1 MQEDAAVSTLSA
13 GGKIGGSR
21 RVSSRKILTC
31 THVCPVSSRHYSAA
45 AGCSCSSNS
54 FYSVAGRFQA
64 ACSLQGLRDEVCS
77 RDGDKVQQ
85 PVASP
90 LP

>member
-1 MQEDAAVSTLSA
+1 MQEDAELFA
-13 GGKIGGSR
+13 GKIGGSR
-21 RVSSRKILTC
+21 RMSSRKTFDLH
-31 THVCPVSSRHYSAA
+31 THVCPVSSRHCSVAA
-45 AGCSCSSNS
+45 ACSCSSNS
-54 FYSVAGRFQA
+54 FYPIAGRFQA

-85 PVASP
+85 PVASL